1 MYIIGDV
8 EQAVVVRRD
17 ELYRLDFSKLDEI
30 IRQIDKIKGQK
41 KELDANSRK

>member
-1 MYIIGDV
+1 MSIMGNV

-30 IRQIDKIKGQK
+30 IRQIDKIKAQK
-41 KELDANSRK
+41 KDLDANARK